1 MERRVL
7 LAFFLSLLVLLAYQF
22 VFVPTPPVEP
32 PGTAP
37 VASDAG
43 AGAASV
49 PAASAVTPAAPGGL
63 TGAAPPPAAPAPAA
77 AVAAGAGAAPAAG
90 LDPVVPEEDVTPV
103 IGGEAERDIVVH
115 TPLVHAVFRNRG
127 ATLVSWRLKHHV
139 HQVTGEPIDLIPA
152 ALPPAEPAPF
162 TLEFDDPA
170 LTARAA
176 EALFRASADSL
187 TLTDRQETLTF
198 DFEDASGFR
207 IRKEFRLDPGANGYL
222 IRVGIAAS
230 LAGQPLEPAL
240 HWGPAL
246 GGVESASSGIAYLAG
261 PQGLIVGRILEE
273 GALAAEDVTRL
284 DASDVAARPL
294 YGGQFGFVGVENHYF
309 LAAAIAA
316 NGQAEVAYR
325 PLPLPPLEPGGA
337 SRELMAFALRLPAA
351 ALEDLPFFLGPKE
364 FEALERAGPAL
375 VQAIDFGWL
384 GWLVVPLHRTLTWIH
399 GYIGNWGWAI
409 IVLTIL
415 VNIVIFPLRHKSVV
429 SMRKMQEVQ
438 PEMKAIQERYAHLK
452 ATDPQKQKMNQEI
465 MALYRDRGVNPASG
479 CLPMLLTFPVLFAFF
494 SLLRA
499 AVEIR
504 GQPFIGWIT
513 DLTLHDPFY
522 ITPLV
527 MGASMVLQQKMTP
540 TQADPMQQKNHD
552 AHARDLHVHVPADA
566 ERPGHL
572 LVDQQRVRNR
582 AAGGDE
588 PHHRASGGAEGA
600 PSGRAAGEEG
610 RRRGEGLGTAVGE
623 PGQPGLRRCGGRE
636 RRPSGG

>member
-7 LAFFLSLLVLLAYQF
+7 LAFFLSLLVLLAYQSI
-22 VFVPTPPVEP
+22 VRPPPETPPE
-32 PGTAP
+32 A
-37 VASDAG
+37 AAG
-43 AGAASV
+43 APDAAARLT
-49 PAASAVTPAAPGGL
+49 PAPSASPVTPAAPAGAP
-63 TGAAPPPAAPAPAA
+63 GAAAPLGAAGVAGAAPAPA
-77 AVAAGAGAAPAAG
+77 PG
-90 LDPVVPEEDVTPV
+90 LDPVAPEEDVTPV
-103 IGGEAERDIVVH
+103 VAADAERDIVVD
-115 TPLVHAVFRNRG
+115 TPLVRAVFRNRG
-127 ATLVSWRLKHHV
+127 ATLVSWQLKHHV
-139 HQVTGEPIDLIPA
+139 HQVTGEPIDLVPA
-152 ALPPAEPAPF
+152 ALPPAAPAPF

-176 EALFRASADSL
+176 AALFRANADGL

-198 DFEDASGFR
+198 DFEDAAGFR

-230 LAGQPLEPAL
+230 LAGQPLGPAL

-246 GGVESASSGIAYLAG
+246 GGVESSSSGIAYLAG

-309 LAAAIAA
+309 LAAAITG
-316 NGQAEVAYR
+316 NGQVDVAYN
-325 PLPLPPLEPGGA
+325 PLPLPPLEPDGD
-337 SRELMAFALRLPAA
+337 SRELMDFVLRVPPAA
-351 ALEDLPFFLGPKE
+351 LDDLPFFLGPKE

-438 PEMKAIQERYAHLK
+438 PEMKAIQERYANLK

-465 MALYRDRGVNPASG
+465 MQLYRDRGVNPASG

-504 GQPFIGWIT
+504 GEPFIGWIT

-522 ITPLV
+522 ITPIV

-540 TQADPMQQKNHD
+540 TQADPMQQKIMMLMPVIFTFMFLRMPSGLVIYWLTSNVFGIVQQAATNRIIGPPAVRKVRPPAERRVKKAD
-552 AHARDLHVHVPADA
+552 PASKPAGPRKKGRSRGKTRGISEEARDRD
-566 ERPGHL
+566 
-572 LVDQQRVRNR
+572 
-582 AAGGDE
+582 
-588 PHHRASGGAEGA
+588 
-600 PSGRAAGEEG
+600 
-610 RRRGEGLGTAVGE
+610 
-623 PGQPGLRRCGGRE
+623 
-636 RRPSGG
+636 